1 MEVKCLD
8 AWVIYLG
15 EINKSM
21 FKGVVSRNVSKSI
34 SQGAATKLR
43 ET

>member
-21 FKGVVSRNVSKSI
+21 AKGVVSRSVSKFNQSG
-34 SQGAATKLR
+34 SCH
-43 ET
+43 

>member
-21 FKGVVSRNVSKSI
+21 FKGVVSRNVSKFNQS
-34 SQGAATKLR
+34 GR
-43 ET
+43 CH